1 MGARFM
7 ARRDRLLR
15 ELIRERFV
23 ATLKNGETF
32 DGLLDNHDESTLEFL
47 DVHAITK
54 TGRADVDGR
63 IYLPRSEILYMQRPD
78 VL

>member
-1 MGARFM
+1 M

-15 ELIRERFV
+15 EHLRVRFV
-23 ATLKNGETF
+23 VTLKNGETF
-32 DGLLDNHDESTLEFL
+32 DGLLDDHDESTLEFL

-54 TGRADVDGR
+54 TGHRSEVDGR
-63 IYLPRSEILYMQRPD
+63 LYLPRSEIAYMQRPD